1 MGFFKKLL
9 NPFPIERKL
18 AKFSTGQEKN
28 PFQKDQEEQ
37 AQGAVSQGQRAA
49 AFKREQFDILR
60 EDIEPL
66 RELRNENIQRL
77 LRIQGIGQP
86 QDLSEFRTSPEFTTV
101 RDAALQV
108 QGGTPG
114 QTAELQDRATQLA
127 EGTFG
132 GFQNRIFGT
141 AGFSS
146 AGVGGTNRLLQQNVD
161 AQVNL
166 LNQAGSQAASGLISG
181 AQQRGQA
188 AGAGLGLLGGLLCDI
203 RLKDNIELI
212 GQYPGGLA
220 KYRWDWTDEALELVG
235 DQINEGPIAQEVKQ
249 VMPDNVGTING
260 YLYIKDMT
268 RIEVN

>member
-9 NPFPIERKL
+9 KPFPIEEKL

-28 PFQKDQEEQ
+28 PFQKDQEEE
-37 AQGAVSQGQRAA
+37 ARTAVSQGQRAA
-49 AFKREQFDILR
+49 DFKRQQFDILR
-60 EDIEPL
+60 EDIQPL
-66 RELRNENIQRL
+66 RELRDENITRL
-77 LRIQGIGQP
+77 LRLQGIGQP
-86 QDLSEFRTSPEFTTV
+86 QDISEFRTSPEFTTV

-132 GFQNRIFGT
+132 NFQNRIFNT

-146 AGVGGTNRLLQQNVD
+146 QGVGGTNRLLQQNVD

-166 LNQAGSQAASGLISG
+166 LNQAGSDAALGLRTG

-188 AGAGLGLLGGLLCDI
+188 ASAGIGLLSAFCDV
-203 RLKDNIELI
+203 RLKENIELI
-212 GQYPGGLA
+212 GRYPGGLA

-249 VMPDNVGTING
+249 VMPDNVGTMNG